1 MKIPLLKWT
10 VALIY
15 QMVMVPLTKH
25 SKAMMLFRMHQVTE
39 AIVKTLRIIIVSL
52 ITRQV
57 VVVITIQQIDDTTN
71 CNDCHTNDINSIA
84 SDPLFCE
91 CEGMCHKDCSFPF
104 CACREHDFDSASET
118 SEGIQFNQQKCAC
131 DAEHVKCQNPRC
143 SCEDHLL
150 DNENYEKA
158 LQPMSLSEVNKNAKC
173 VYGAG
178 SRCKSCQDPLFKNMI
193 LFFKLDS
200 AKQAALDKLNLS
212 CTRY

>member
-1 MKIPLLKWT
+1 MTHFFVNVKACATRIAPFHFVPAENMTLTLLVKHQK
-10 VALIY
+10 ACS
-15 QMVMVPLTKH
+15 LT
-25 SKAMMLFRMHQVTE
+25 
-39 AIVKTLRIIIVSL
+39 
-52 ITRQV
+52 
-57 VVVITIQQIDDTTN
+57 
-71 CNDCHTNDINSIA
+71 
-84 SDPLFCE
+84 
-91 CEGMCHKDCSFPF
+91 
-104 CACREHDFDSASET
+104 
-118 SEGIQFNQQKCAC
+118 NQQKCAC

-158 LQPMSLSEVNKNAKC
+158 LQPLSLSEVNKNAKC
-173 VYGAG
+173 VGGAG